1 VYLGLSAVLTSVT
14 TVQKH
19 IGHPIGTRK

>member
-1 VYLGLSAVLTSVT
+1 MT

-19 IGHPIGTRK
+19 IVYSI